1 MTDLIH
7 LMSRLVT
14 PQGDI
19 LIPEVQD
26 LVAPLAPGE
35 KYVSSCLHPHLC
47 APYSHAISC
56 SPLMLMSHRDR
67 YDALDYSIAD
77 IEHSAG
83 ASIALSDDKS
93 TVLMGRMR
101 ESSLSLHGI
110 EGAFSAPGSK
120 TVIPSCVSGKFSI
133 RLVPNQTPG
142 NIDPLVVKYLET
154 EFAKLRTKNKLVIDC
169 QHGGKPWLAD
179 PDHWN
184 YKAAAIATK
193 VSLTFDLSLYRN
205 ENSLT
210 TNGEQA
216 IWGKEPNYTREG
228 GSIPVT
234 LTFAEALGVNV
245 LLLPMGRGDDG
256 AQ

>member
-19 LIPEVQD
+19 LIPGVQD

-35 KYVSSCLHPHLC
+35 KYVPCCPYPHLC
-47 APYSHAISC
+47 APCSHAVSS
-56 SPLMLMSHRDR
+56 SPLMFMSHRDR

-83 ASIALSDDKS
+83 ASIALSSDKS

-133 RLVPNQTPG
+133 RLVPNQTPELV
-142 NIDPLVVKYLET
+142 DPLVVKYLKA
-154 EFAKLRTKNKLVIDC
+154 EFAKLGTKNKLVIEC
-169 QHGGKPWLAD
+169 LHGGKPWVAD

-184 YKAAAIATK
+184 YKAAAKATK
-193 VSLTFDLSLYRN
+193 VSLHF
-205 ENSLT
+205 
-210 TNGEQA
+210 
-216 IWGKEPNYTREG
+216 WPFFVPK
-228 GSIPVT
+228 
-234 LTFAEALGVNV
+234 
-245 LLLPMGRGDDG
+245 
-256 AQ
+256 